1 MKLLSFTVSG
11 RDSYG
16 AVVGDGAVVDLGRR
30 LGSKHPTLR
39 DAIAANAMANLA
51 AAAMGVKADFNL
63 SEIEFRLPVPNPER
77 VFCIGRN
84 YKAHVAEVGAKLP
97 EQPSLFIR
105 LLDSLVPHGG
115 ALVRP
120 KVSNDLDYEG
130 ELAFVIGK
138 PGRHIARADALKHI
152 FGYTILN
159 DGSVRDYQFKH
170 SLTVGKNFA
179 QTGSVGPW
187 LVTSDEIPDPTQLH
201 LATRLNG
208 VEVQHTQTDDMIFDI
223 PTIISYISTFTCLIA
238 GDVIATG
245 TPDGVGFARKP
256 PLWLKPGD
264 VIEVEVSSIGVLRNS
279 VVAEQA

>member
-1 MKLLSFTVSG
+1 MKLLSFVVSG
-11 RDSYG
+11 RNSYG

-30 LGSKHPTLR
+30 LGSKYPSLR
-39 DAIAANAMANLA
+39 DVIAANAMADLA
-51 AAAMGVKADFNL
+51 AAVAGVKADFNL

-84 YKAHVAEVGAKLP
+84 YKGHLAEAGAKVP

-105 LLDSLVPHGG
+105 VLDSLVPHGG

-120 KVSNDLDYEG
+120 KVSNDMDYEG

-138 PGRHIARADALKHI
+138 PGRHIAYADALKHI
-152 FGYTILN
+152 CGYTILN

-170 SLTVGKNFA
+170 SLIVGKNFA
-179 QTGSVGPW
+179 RTGSIGPW
-187 LVTSDEIPDPTQLH
+187 LVTSDEIPDPTQLN

-208 VEVQHTQTDDMIFDI
+208 IEVQRTKTDDMIFDI
-223 PTIISYISTFTCLIA
+223 PTIISYISTFTPLIA

-245 TPDGVGFARKP
+245 TPEGVGFARKP
-256 PLWLKPGD
+256 PLWMKPGD
-264 VIEVEVSSIGVLRNS
+264 VIEVEISSIGVLRNT
-279 VVAEQA
+279 VVAEET